1 MDFRN
6 IVVSLKAAGYSPRKA
21 GAKIAHD
28 IVLKAIESAGFH
40 DKVTIKGGVVMSGI
54 TGAVRRATIDMD
66 LDFLGYSLG
75 DTSIRR
81 FVQRLDR
88 VAECEIQILGEV
100 QELRQQEYKGKRVNL
115 VLTDDF
121 GYSIKTKID
130 IGVHSNKSIEQVDF
144 RFKVITGDEGV
155 VLLVNPKEQIFVE
168 KLKSLL
174 RLGVVSTRYKD
185 VYDMFYLSGHLDAN
199 VLGAYLRMYI
209 FDDGVM
215 LENNVRDILR
225 RLERIFSSKT
235 FLRRMAN
242 PDNAWLDEPVG
253 TVVETLIG
261 FFMRMVDEP

>member
-1 MDFRN
+1 MDFMN
-6 IVVSLKAAGYSPRKA
+6 IVASLKAAGYSPRKA

-115 VLTDDF
+115 VLTALVSSRHD
-121 GYSIKTKID
+121 TKMCMTCFI
-130 IGVHSNKSIEQVDF
+130 
-144 RFKVITGDEGV
+144 
-155 VLLVNPKEQIFVE
+155 
-168 KLKSLL
+168 
-174 RLGVVSTRYKD
+174 
-185 VYDMFYLSGHLDAN
+185 
-199 VLGAYLRMYI
+199 
-209 FDDGVM
+209 
-215 LENNVRDILR
+215 
-225 RLERIFSSKT
+225 
-235 FLRRMAN
+235 
-242 PDNAWLDEPVG
+242 
-253 TVVETLIG
+253 
-261 FFMRMVDEP
+261 